1 MVWRPIPS
9 SSPAT
14 ASITTVP
21 PIAVAADRPAATAAS
36 ARDCAPG
43 KGDREADPEAR
54 RARQIM
60 IANNSVVPWIIS
72 QPTKP

>member
-36 ARDCAPG
+36 ARDLRPG
-43 KGDREADPEAR
+43 KASASPMRNPAAPE
-54 RARQIM
+54 IM

-72 QPTKP
+72 QPMKL